1 MKKAK
6 KGEELKVTGGRNYSS
21 SPRRNYSSSKEY
33 SYNKKTQINKSTLK
47 VRNAENGK
55 SSSLKMPFQAVKEEK
70 ERVRKYFREG
80 IFRERLFEIYDNL
93 HNVKPIE
100 ELVEEGAYKA
110 CKEIM
115 INRASDL
122 FKNNIKMNPNR
133 IAEEVKLEFPYDKI
147 PKDYE
152 RARNFF
158 VATVCNVI
166 SEKISRLLEK

>member
-1 MKKAK
+1 
-6 KGEELKVTGGRNYSS
+6 
-21 SPRRNYSSSKEY
+21 
-33 SYNKKTQINKSTLK
+33 
-47 VRNAENGK
+47 
-55 SSSLKMPFQAVKEEK
+55 MPFQAVKEEK

-80 IFRERLFEIYDNL
+80 IFRERLFEVYDNL
-93 HNVKPIE
+93 HNMKPIE